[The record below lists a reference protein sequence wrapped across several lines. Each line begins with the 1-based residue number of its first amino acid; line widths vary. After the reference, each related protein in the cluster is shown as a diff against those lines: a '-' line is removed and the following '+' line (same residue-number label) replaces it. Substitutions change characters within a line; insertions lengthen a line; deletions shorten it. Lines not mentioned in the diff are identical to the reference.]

1 MSSKFKG
8 IFDAARGNQP
18 DEAEQQ
24 PSERPS
30 ERPVEQAAPRRTAR
44 PAHREAPP
52 EVVPA
57 PEVSEPKRRGRPAG
71 GKRNDPDFEQVTAY
85 VRKDIHRRVKIALL
99 QQGQKQEFSELVDD
113 LLTQWLGTQR

>member
-8 IFDAARGNQP
+8 IFDAARANQP
-18 DEAEQQ
+18 DESEQ
-24 PSERPS
+24 RPS
-30 ERPVEQAAPRRTAR
+30 EQQAARRATR
-44 PAHREAPP
+44 PAGRQAVPRAEPALETAAPKP
-52 EVVPA
+52 
-57 PEVSEPKRRGRPAG
+57 RGRPAG

-113 LLTQWLGTQR
+113 LLTQWLGAQR